1 MDGYYVPESKVKRG
15 FGHSNDGV
23 GLPVFRGRKPNN
35 MGSHETGVAYG
46 IEEVFAPSMTQVIDQ
61 LGSQG
66 GEGETRASG
75 GVERCFLCLWIE
87 WLVEIRE
94 GEVWFHKGYRTPG
107 RVHLQN
113 TVQVHGHSD

>member
-1 MDGYYVPESKVKRG
+1 MSLQDCQSVNDGRLRPEFEVKRG

-46 IEEVFAPSMTQVIDQ
+46 IEEVFASSMTQVIDQ

-66 GEGETRASG
+66 GEVETRASG
-75 GVERCFLCLWIE
+75 GIER
-87 WLVEIRE
+87 VSP
-94 GEVWFHKGYRTPG
+94 TSMD
-107 RVHLQN
+107 RVL
-113 TVQVHGHSD
+113 S